1 MWTEITLL
9 FECYMWKHDHIV
21 SLKLNIMAKK
31 RTSSTKAS
39 VAADTQHDHRA
50 ISSSPGDEASDVGSI
65 AVLMVLYTLQGIPM
79 GLSSSVPFLLQG
91 KVGYAEQAT
100 FSLVSWPFS
109 LKLLWAPIV
118 DSIFSESFGR
128 RKSWL
133 IPVQLLCS
141 GLMIFGGPFVGT
153 LLDMEVPDVHQ
164 LTAFFFALYF
174 LMATQD
180 IAVDGWALTM
190 LSPKNVGYA
199 STCNSIGQTLG
210 YFIAYVGFLA
220 LNDPATCNA
229 YLRSEPNLVTGDA
242 RPSIHEEES
251 LTTIRLYIGLVTLPS
266 FMTFWGYIMLATTV
280 FVWICKTEQ
289 PHLDHNLTIRDTY
302 HQMWTVMQL
311 PSVLALTIVQL
322 TCKMAFAATDSVSS
336 LKLVE
341 YGVQKEKLAL
351 LSPVLVPLGLLL
363 PVLISNR
370 MDKKRPLHL
379 FLLAIPFR
387 LVVGLLYATIVYLTP
402 TVMTHTEDVHY
413 YYYILLLVAGACH
426 EVSVYMMYVP
436 QMAFFAKVS
445 DPSIG
450 GTYMTYLNTI
460 SNLGSKW
467 PNSLSLA
474 FVDSLTTKLCSSDA
488 MNGCGDSD
496 AKSACESTGGV
507 CTILTDGYFVEVGVC
522 TAVGVLWLAVAY
534 QHVDKLQKLPMTAWR
549 VLKPHHKT
557 N

>member
-1 MWTEITLL
+1 
-9 FECYMWKHDHIV
+9 
-21 SLKLNIMAKK
+21 LNIMAKK
-31 RTSSTKAS
+31 RSSSTKAS
-39 VAADTQHDHRA
+39 VAADSQHDHRA

-413 YYYILLLVAGACH
+413 YYYVLLLVAGACH
-426 EVSVYMMYVP
+426 EVSV
-436 QMAFFAKVS
+436 
-445 DPSIG
+445 
-450 GTYMTYLNTI
+450 
-460 SNLGSKW
+460 
-467 PNSLSLA
+467 
-474 FVDSLTTKLCSSDA
+474 DA

-496 AKSACESTGGV
+496 AKFACESTGGV
-507 CTILTDGYFVEVGVC
+507 CSIVTDGYFVEVGVC
-522 TAVGVLWLAVAY
+522 TVVGVLWLALAY

-549 VLKPHHKT
+549 VLKPHHKPKT

>member
-460 SNLGSKW
+460 SNLGSK
-467 PNSLSLA
+467 
-474 FVDSLTTKLCSSDA
+474 
-488 MNGCGDSD
+488 
-496 AKSACESTGGV
+496 
-507 CTILTDGYFVEVGVC
+507 
-522 TAVGVLWLAVAY
+522 
-534 QHVDKLQKLPMTAWR
+534 
-549 VLKPHHKT
+549 
-557 N
+557 

>member
-31 RTSSTKAS
+31 RSSSTKAS

-220 LNDPATCNA
+220 LNAPATCNA
-229 YLRSEPNLVTGDA
+229 YLRSEPNLVTG
-242 RPSIHEEES
+242 
-251 LTTIRLYIGLVTLPS
+251 LVTLPS
-266 FMTFWGYIMLATTV
+266 FMTFWGYVMLATTV

-413 YYYILLLVAGACH
+413 YYYVLLLVAGACH
-426 EVSVYMMYVP
+426 EVSV
-436 QMAFFAKVS
+436 
-445 DPSIG
+445 
-450 GTYMTYLNTI
+450 
-460 SNLGSKW
+460 
-467 PNSLSLA
+467 
-474 FVDSLTTKLCSSDA
+474 DA
-488 MNGCGDSD
+488 MNGCGDSE
-496 AKSACESTGGV
+496 AKFACESTGGV
-507 CTILTDGYFVEVGVC
+507 CSIVTDGYFVEVGVC
-522 TAVGVLWLAVAY
+522 TVVGVLWLALAY

-549 VLKPHHKT
+549 VLKPHHKPKT